1 VLICALATLRFKK
14 TMLEITRHFE
24 QAATQFNAVVLVG
37 LGITAVLLGLF
48 IWLGGLGLRKQLLVV
63 VGALC
68 GGLCAFLTSGHNI
81 ILTVLAAA
89 LGAVIA
95 TKFEKI
101 FLAVLAGALALALG
115 LAIMTRPY
123 MNNSERSAQTTPMQ
137 SQGQTYNV
145 KQTIYVIKAY
155 VQDLGSMI
163 KHACPQMPPYNWM
176 IILALTVIFTIVG
189 FFFWPLASAFCCAT
203 LGTISIFLG
212 MTMLLLF
219 KASAPLTGICTRT
232 TFFMLVF
239 AAMVIFG
246 TLEQLML
253 CKYTKQKTTG
263 KKKKDKTTQQ
273 TDKAV
278 ASWRTS

>member
-1 VLICALATLRFKK
+1 
-14 TMLEITRHFE
+14 MLEITRHFE
-24 QAATQFNAVVLVG
+24 QAAARFNTVVLLG
-37 LGITAVLLGLF
+37 IGITAVLLGLF
-48 IWLGGLGLRKQLLVV
+48 VWLGGLGLRKQLLVA

-68 GGLCAFLTSGHNI
+68 GGICAFLSSGYNI
-81 ILTVLAAA
+81 ILTVFAAT

-95 TKFEKI
+95 TRFEKI
-101 FLAVLAGALALALG
+101 FLAVLASALAVALS

-123 MNNSERSAQTTPMQ
+123 MNKSERSTQTTPAQ
-137 SQGQTYNV
+137 SQGQTYNA

-155 VQDLGSMI
+155 VHDLGSMI
-163 KHACPQMPPYNWM
+163 KHACPQMPPYNWL
-176 IILALTVIFTIVG
+176 IILALTVIFSVVG

-219 KASAPLTGICTRT
+219 KGSAPLTGICTRT
-232 TFFMLVF
+232 HFFMLVF

-253 CKYTKQKTTG
+253 CKYTPKKPIPKKRQKTPQQTG
-263 KKKKDKTTQQ
+263 KAT
-273 TDKAV
+273 

>member
-1 VLICALATLRFKK
+1 
-14 TMLEITRHFE
+14 MLEITRHFE

-68 GGLCAFLTSGHNI
+68 GGLCAFLTSGHNT
-81 ILTVLAAA
+81 ILTVFAAA
-89 LGAVIA
+89 IGAVIT

-101 FLAVLAGALALALG
+101 FLAVLAGALAVALS

-123 MNNSERSAQTTPMQ
+123 INKSEHSTQTTPMQ

-145 KQTIYVIKAY
+145 KQTMHVLNAY
-155 VQDLGSMI
+155 THDLGSMI
-163 KHACPQMPPYNWM
+163 KHACPQMPPYNWL
-176 IILALTVIFTIVG
+176 IILALAVIFTIVG
-189 FFFWPLASAFCCAT
+189 FYFWPLASAFCCAT
-203 LGTISIFLG
+203 LGTISIFFG

-219 KASAPLTGICTRT
+219 KGSAPVTGICTRIP
-232 TFFMLVF
+232 FFMLVF
-239 AAMVIFG
+239 AAMVSFG
-246 TLEQLML
+246 TIEQLML
-253 CKYTKQKTTG
+253 CKYTKQKTAG
-263 KKKKDKTTQQ
+263 KKKKDKTTQE
-273 TDKAV
+273 TGKAT

>member
-1 VLICALATLRFKK
+1 
-14 TMLEITRHFE
+14 MLEITRHFE

-37 LGITAVLLGLF
+37 IGITAVLLGLF
-48 IWLGGLGLRKQLLVV
+48 IWLGGLGLRKQLLAA

-68 GGLCAFLTSGHNI
+68 GGLCAFLTSRYNI
-81 ILTVLAAA
+81 LLTVFAAVI
-89 LGAVIA
+89 GAVIA

-101 FLAVLAGALALALG
+101 FLAVLAGALAVALS
-115 LAIMTRPY
+115 LAIMARPY
-123 MNNSERSAQTTPMQ
+123 MYKSEHSTQTAQHQ
-137 SQGQTYNV
+137 SQIHGQTYTIQ
-145 KQTIYVIKAY
+145 QTMQVLKAY
-155 VQDLGSMI
+155 AHDLGSMI
-163 KHACPQMPPYNWM
+163 KHACPQMPPYNWL
-176 IILALTVIFTIVG
+176 IILALAVIFTIAG

-232 TFFMLVF
+232 PFFMLVF

-253 CKYTKQKTTG
+253 CKYAKQKTTG
-263 KKKKDKTTQQ
+263 KKKKDKTPQQ